1 MAQDVTK
8 GRPTEIDDMNGHVV
22 AQGREQR
29 VPTPVSAAVVDVIHE
44 VQAGK
49 RQPAPQNIEQTLRRA
64 GL

>member
-1 MAQDVTK
+1 
-8 GRPTEIDDMNGHVV
+8 
-22 AQGREQR
+22 GREQR

-44 VQAGK
+44 VQTGR